1 MEVASTE
8 SAATFMIFQVHHT
21 VVHKAQGFTL
31 SGITSSV
38 QYGNKTRHFIV
49 EHDAS
54 MSPGEGGSERSR
66 TKNSSDPTEFMCGVL
81 ESEQV
86 D

>member
-1 MEVASTE
+1 
-8 SAATFMIFQVHHT
+8 MIFQVHPT

-31 SGITSSV
+31 SGTITSSV

-66 TKNSSDPTEFMCGVL
+66 TKNSSDPTEFMCGVS

-86 D
+86 N